1 MTHVQW
7 FLRLLVF
14 SIFSSVR
21 NMTCFRESIRT
32 GFSGKMR
39 DRGGGVARHSRC
51 CQCERILKSMHKS
64 KAIAV

>member
-21 NMTCFRESIRT
+21 NMTCFRESIRSE
-32 GFSGKMR
+32 FSGKMR
-39 DRGGGVARHSRC
+39 VQRQNERQEGGLRAT
-51 CQCERILKSMHKS
+51 
-64 KAIAV
+64 AVVVSVSEF

>member
-39 DRGGGVARHSRC
+39 DRGGGVEAKGNSEPC
-51 CQCERILKSMHKS
+51 T
-64 KAIAV
+64 